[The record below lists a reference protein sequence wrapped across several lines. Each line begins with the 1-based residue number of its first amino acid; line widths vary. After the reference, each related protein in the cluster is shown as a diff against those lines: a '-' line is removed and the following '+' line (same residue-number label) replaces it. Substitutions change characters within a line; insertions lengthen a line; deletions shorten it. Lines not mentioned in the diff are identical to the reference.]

1 MPEISSGRRQSTCM
15 LALVEI
21 APMTKKESSYK
32 TTASGSKPRRSATRP
47 NSATVAALSS
57 EALKSKTGAPNP
69 LGEYLLDTW
78 QRSVLFLD
86 VLRERGDNML
96 AHERDGQPPLLDFDH
111 ELVLDARLFDRPVN
125 YAMLRIT
132 RCGPTHASDF
142 ERQDLRPVLVID
154 PRAGHGPGIG
164 GFKHDSEVGVALHLG
179 HPTYFAIFFPEPC
192 PGQTLTDVIHALRV
206 FAEEIAKRHRVAP
219 VLYGNCQGGW
229 AVALLA
235 ADCAGLDGPAVLNG
249 SPLSYWAGAE
259 DVNPTRL
266 AGGLL
271 GGEWMTHLMAD
282 LGNGRLD
289 GAWLVQN
296 FESLNPAN
304 TWWQKNYSLYANVD
318 TERERFLEF
327 ERWWSSY
334 FFLSREEILA
344 TVENLFIGN
353 RLEQGQ
359 VQLDPGLMA
368 SHPACGVDL
377 KRIRNP
383 MVIFASSGDN
393 ITPPHQ
399 ALAWLPAI
407 YPTTAALKAAG
418 QRIVY
423 LLNPHVGHLGIFVSA
438 TVAQHEHRAILENIE
453 IYKDLAPG
461 LYEMKIG
468 EPAVSKV
475 GRGKKGGKISANPA
489 RHKVWFE
496 PRRVEDLKF
505 DYPRKAFERVAAV
518 SEWNEL
524 AYRTWVSPWVK
535 SAANPAS
542 AFLQKWMHPMRMRR
556 YLFSPQITPAM
567 AFVTLAASVA
577 RATRDA
583 APEDNPWRRNEAA
596 AGKAI
601 ASTLEQWRLQRDAGQ
616 EQLFTMIYGRE

>member
-1 MPEISSGRRQSTCM
+1 MRTSTKYLKAKPERVAMTAAKRSPAPAINVGTVEPVVPKA
-15 LALVEI
+15 LA
-21 APMTKKESSYK
+21 
-32 TTASGSKPRRSATRP
+32 ATD
-47 NSATVAALSS
+47 T
-57 EALKSKTGAPNP
+57 TGAWGDAWRYYVDS
-69 LGEYLLDTW
+69 L
-78 QRSVLFLD
+78 QRGVLFLD

-96 AHERDGQPPLLDFDH
+96 AHERAGQPPLLDFEH
-111 ELVLDARLFDRPVN
+111 ELVLDARNFDKPAN
-125 YAMLRIT
+125 YALLHIT

-164 GFKHDSEVGVALHLG
+164 GFKHDSEVGVALHQG
-179 HPTYFAIFFPEPC
+179 HPTYFASFFPEPC

-206 FAEEIAKRHRVAP
+206 FVKEIVRRHDGIGP
-219 VLYGNCQGGW
+219 VLYDNCQGGW

-235 ADCAGLDGPAVLNG
+235 AECEGLDGPAVLNG

-259 DVNPTRL
+259 DVNPMRL

-271 GGEWMTHLMAD
+271 GGEWLTHLMAD
-282 LGNGRLD
+282 LGGGRLD

-296 FESLNPAN
+296 FEGLNPAN
-304 TWWQKNYSLYANVD
+304 TWWQKNYNLYANVD

-359 VQLDPGLMA
+359 VQLDPCDMA
-368 SHPACGVDL
+368 DPCVVDL

-383 MVIFASSGDN
+383 LVIFASSGDN

-407 YPTTAALKAAG
+407 YPDTAALKAAG

-438 TVAQHEHRAILENIE
+438 SVAQHEHRAILENIE
-453 IYKDLAPG
+453 AFKNLAPG

-468 EPAVSKV
+468 EPGESPTPRGAGKPT
-475 GRGKKGGKISANPA
+475 GRDSPTTPYKI
-489 RHKVWFE
+489 WFE
-496 PRRVEDLKF
+496 ERRVEDLQF
-505 DYPRKAFERVAAV
+505 NYPRQAFEKVAAI
-518 SEWNEL
+518 SEWNEQ
-524 AYRTWVSPWVK
+524 AYRTWVSPWIK
-535 SAANPAS
+535 WSASPVS
-542 AFLQKWMHPMRMRR
+542 ALMQKWGHPMRLRR
-556 YLFSPQITPAM
+556 YLFSPQVTPAM
-567 AFVTLAASVA
+567 AWVAFAAAWA
-577 RATRDA
+577 RANRQS
-583 APEDNPWRRNEAA
+583 APEDNPWRLREEAVGKSI
-596 AGKAI
+596 AG
-601 ASTLEQWRLQRDAGQ
+601 SLERWRLQRDAA
-616 EQLFTMIYGRE
+616 EEHLFTLLYGRS

>member
-1 MPEISSGRRQSTCM
+1 MRTSTKYLKAKPERVAMTAAKRSPAPAINVGTVEPVVPKA
-15 LALVEI
+15 LA
-21 APMTKKESSYK
+21 
-32 TTASGSKPRRSATRP
+32 ATD
-47 NSATVAALSS
+47 T
-57 EALKSKTGAPNP
+57 TGAWGDAWRYYVDS
-69 LGEYLLDTW
+69 L
-78 QRSVLFLD
+78 QRGVLFLD

-96 AHERDGQPPLLDFDH
+96 AHERAGQPPLLDFEH
-111 ELVLDARLFDRPVN
+111 ELVLDARNFDKPAN
-125 YAMLRIT
+125 YALLHIT

-164 GFKHDSEVGVALHLG
+164 GFKHDSEVGVALHQG
-179 HPTYFAIFFPEPC
+179 HPTYFASFFPEPC

-206 FAEEIAKRHRVAP
+206 FVEEIVRRHDGIGP

-235 ADCAGLDGPAVLNG
+235 AECEGLDGPAVLNG

-259 DVNPTRL
+259 DVNPMRL

-271 GGEWMTHLMAD
+271 GGEWLTHLMAD
-282 LGNGRLD
+282 LGGGRLD

-296 FESLNPAN
+296 FEGLNPAN
-304 TWWQKNYSLYANVD
+304 TWWQKNYNLYANVD

-359 VQLDPGLMA
+359 VQLDPCDMA
-368 SHPACGVDL
+368 DPCVVDL

-383 MVIFASSGDN
+383 LVIFASSGDN

-407 YPTTAALKAAG
+407 YPDTAALKAAG

-438 TVAQHEHRAILENIE
+438 SVAQHEHRAILENIE
-453 IYKDLAPG
+453 AFKNLAPG

-468 EPAVSKV
+468 EPGESPTPRGAGKPT
-475 GRGKKGGKISANPA
+475 GRDSPTTPYKI
-489 RHKVWFE
+489 WFE
-496 PRRVEDLKF
+496 ERRVEDLQF
-505 DYPRKAFERVAAV
+505 NYPRQAFEKVAAI
-518 SEWNEL
+518 SEWNEQ
-524 AYRTWVSPWVK
+524 AYRTWVSPWIK
-535 SAANPAS
+535 WSASPVS
-542 AFLQKWMHPMRMRR
+542 ALMQKWGHPMRLRR
-556 YLFSPQITPAM
+556 YLFSPQVTPAM
-567 AFVTLAASVA
+567 AWVAFAAAWA
-577 RATRDA
+577 RANRQS
-583 APEDNPWRRNEAA
+583 APEDNPWRLREEAVGKSI
-596 AGKAI
+596 AG
-601 ASTLEQWRLQRDAGQ
+601 SLERWRLQRDAA
-616 EQLFTMIYGRE
+616 EEHLFTLLYGRS

>member
-1 MPEISSGRRQSTCM
+1 MNALPEYI
-15 LALVEI
+15 
-21 APMTKKESSYK
+21 
-32 TTASGSKPRRSATRP
+32 
-47 NSATVAALSS
+47 
-57 EALKSKTGAPNP
+57 
-69 LGEYLLDTW
+69 LDMW
-78 QRSVLFLD
+78 QRSALFFD
-86 VLRERGDNML
+86 TLRERGDNML
-96 AHERDGQPPLLDFDH
+96 AHERAGQPPLLDFEH
-111 ELVLDARLFDRPVN
+111 ELVLDARQFDRPVN
-125 YAMLRIT
+125 YALLRIT
-132 RCGPTHASDF
+132 RCGPTHASNF
-142 ERQDLRPVLVID
+142 VRQDLRPVMVVD

-164 GFKHDSEVGVALHLG
+164 GFKHDSEVGVALHEG
-179 HPTYFAIFFPEPC
+179 HPTYFAMFYPEPC
-192 PGQTLTDVIHALRV
+192 PGQTLEDVIHALRAFV
-206 FAEEIAKRHRVAP
+206 EEIARRHGVAP

-235 ADCAGLDGPAVLNG
+235 AECEGLDGPAVLNG

-259 DVNPTRL
+259 DVNPMRL

-271 GGEWMTHLMAD
+271 GGEWLTHLMAD
-282 LGNGRLD
+282 LGGGRLD

-296 FESLNPAN
+296 FEGLNPAN
-304 TWWQKNYSLYANVD
+304 TWWQKNYDLYAHVD

-359 VQLDPGLMA
+359 VLLDPCNMA
-368 SHPACGVDL
+368 SQPDCVVDL

-383 MVIFASSGDN
+383 LVIFASSGDN

-407 YPTTAALKAAG
+407 YPTTEALKAAG

-438 TVAQHEHRAILENIE
+438 SVAQHEHRAILENIE
-453 IYKDLAPG
+453 GFKDLDPG

-468 EPAVSKV
+468 EPVESQPV
-475 GRGKKGGKISANPA
+475 RGSGKRSGPDTPPA

-496 PRRVEDLKF
+496 ERGIEDLQYN
-505 DYPRKAFERVAAV
+505 YPHKAFEKVAAV
-518 SEWNEL
+518 SGWNESV
-524 AYRTWVSPWVK
+524 YRTWVSPWIK
-535 SAANPAS
+535 WSANPVS
-542 AFLQKWMHPMRMRR
+542 AFMQKWGHPMRLQR

-567 AFVTLAASVA
+567 AWVTFAAAWSRENRLPA
-577 RATRDA
+577 S
-583 APEDNPWRRNEAA
+583 ENNPWRRREEAT
-596 AGKAI
+596 GKLI
-601 ASTLEQWRLQRDAGQ
+601 TGSLEQWRVQRDAA
-616 EQLFTMIYGRE
+616 EEHLFTMLYGAS

>member
-1 MPEISSGRRQSTCM
+1 MSMTTKYLRAQPARTAATAAQLSPASAMKAPTVTP
-15 LALVEI
+15 VE
-21 APMTKKESSYK
+21 PMAQAATD
-32 TTASGSKPRRSATRP
+32 SATFWSDAWRYYVD
-47 NSATVAALSS
+47 SV
-57 EALKSKTGAPNP
+57 
-69 LGEYLLDTW
+69 
-78 QRSVLFLD
+78 QRGLLFLD

-96 AHERDGQPPLLDFDH
+96 AHERAGQPPLLDFEH
-111 ELVLDARLFDRPVN
+111 ELVLDARQFDKPAN
-125 YAMLRIT
+125 YALLLIT

-142 ERQDLRPVLVID
+142 ERQDLRPVLVVD

-164 GFKHDSEVGVALHLG
+164 GFKHDSEVGVALHEG
-179 HPTYFAIFFPEPC
+179 HPTYFAMFYPEPC
-192 PGQTLTDVIHALRV
+192 PGQTLADVIHSLRAFV
-206 FAEEIAKRHRVAP
+206 EEIARRHGGTAP

-235 ADCAGLDGPAVLNG
+235 ADCEGLDGPAVLNG

-259 DVNPTRL
+259 DVNPMRL

-271 GGEWMTHLMAD
+271 GGEWLTHLMAD
-282 LGNGRLD
+282 LGGGRLD

-296 FESLNPAN
+296 FEGLNPAN
-304 TWWQKNYSLYANVD
+304 TWWQKNYDLYANVD

-334 FFLSREEILA
+334 FFLSSEEILA

-359 VQLDPGLMA
+359 VLLDPCDMEPQPG
-368 SHPACGVDL
+368 CVVDL

-383 MVIFASSGDN
+383 LVIFASSGDN

-407 YPTTAALKAAG
+407 YPDTEALKAAG

-423 LLNPHVGHLGIFVSA
+423 LLNPHVGHLGIFVSGS
-438 TVAQHEHRAILENIE
+438 VAQHEHRAILENIE
-453 IYKDLAPG
+453 GFKDLAPG

-468 EPAVSKV
+468 EPIESPP
-475 GRGKKGGKISANPA
+475 GRAAKKSPGSAAPA

-496 PRRVEDLKF
+496 ERRVEDLQYN
-505 DYPRKAFERVAAV
+505 YPRESFEKVAAV
-518 SEWNEL
+518 SGWNEL
-524 AYRTWVSPWVK
+524 AYRTWISPWITW
-535 SAANPAS
+535 SANPVS
-542 AFLQKWMHPMRMRR
+542 AFMQKWGHPMRLQR

-567 AFVTLAASVA
+567 AFVTFAAAWA
-577 RATRDA
+577 RETRQA
-583 APEDNPWRRNEAA
+583 AADDNPWRLREEA
-596 AGKAI
+596 AGKSI
-601 ASTLEQWRLQRDAGQ
+601 AGSLEQWRVQRDAAQ
-616 EQLFTMIYGRE
+616 ERLFSLLYGRT

>member
-1 MPEISSGRRQSTCM
+1 MSMTTKYLRPQPARTAATAAQSSPVSAMKAPTV
-15 LALVEI
+15 APVEPK
-21 APMTKKESSYK
+21 AQAATD
-32 TTASGSKPRRSATRP
+32 SATSWSDAWRYYVD
-47 NSATVAALSS
+47 SV
-57 EALKSKTGAPNP
+57 
-69 LGEYLLDTW
+69 
-78 QRSVLFLD
+78 QRGLLFLD

-96 AHERDGQPPLLDFDH
+96 AHERAGQPPLLDFEH
-111 ELVLDARLFDRPVN
+111 ELVLDARQFDKPAN
-125 YAMLRIT
+125 YALLRIT

-142 ERQDLRPVLVID
+142 ERQDLRPVLVVD

-164 GFKHDSEVGVALHLG
+164 GFKHDSEVGVALHEG
-179 HPTYFAIFFPEPC
+179 HPTYFAMFYPEPC
-192 PGQTLTDVIHALRV
+192 PGQTLADVIHSLRAFV
-206 FAEEIAKRHRVAP
+206 EEIARRHGGTAP

-229 AVALLA
+229 AVALMA
-235 ADCAGLDGPAVLNG
+235 ADCEGLDGPAVLNG

-259 DVNPTRL
+259 DVNPMRL

-271 GGEWMTHLMAD
+271 GGEWLTHLMAD
-282 LGNGRLD
+282 LGGGRLD

-296 FESLNPAN
+296 FEGLNPAN
-304 TWWQKNYSLYANVD
+304 TWWQKNYDLYANVD

-359 VQLDPGLMA
+359 VRLDPCDMA
-368 SHPACGVDL
+368 PHPGCVVDL

-383 MVIFASSGDN
+383 LVIFASSGDN

-407 YPTTAALKAAG
+407 SPDTKALKAAG

-438 TVAQHEHRAILENIE
+438 SVAQHEHRAILENIE
-453 IYKDLAPG
+453 GFKDLAPG

-468 EPAVSKV
+468 ESVETSP
-475 GRGKKGGKISANPA
+475 GRAAKKSAGSATPPA

-496 PRRVEDLKF
+496 ERGIEDLQYN
-505 DYPRKAFERVAAV
+505 YPRKAFEKVAAV

-524 AYRTWVSPWVK
+524 AYRTWISPWIK
-535 SAANPAS
+535 WSANPVS
-542 AFLQKWMHPMRMRR
+542 AFMQKWGHPMRLQR

-567 AFVTLAASVA
+567 AFVTFAAAWA
-577 RATRDA
+577 RETRRPA
-583 APEDNPWRRNEAA
+583 AEDNPWRLREEA
-596 AGKAI
+596 AGKSI
-601 ASTLEQWRLQRDAGQ
+601 AGSLEQWRVQRDAA
-616 EQLFTMIYGRE
+616 EERLFSLLYGRT

>member
-1 MPEISSGRRQSTCM
+1 MGTSTRRPKGNHGRGTTTEARSSGRPVTNASPGESAVPKVQDATDNFG
-15 LALVEI
+15 ALD
-21 APMTKKESSYK
+21 
-32 TTASGSKPRRSATRP
+32 
-47 NSATVAALSS
+47 AAWRYYIDSVQR
-57 EALKSKTGAPNP
+57 GV
-69 LGEYLLDTW
+69 LL
-78 QRSVLFLD
+78 FD

-96 AHERDGQPPLLDFDH
+96 AHERAGQPPLLDFEH
-111 ELVLDARLFDRPVN
+111 ELVLDARTFDKPVN
-125 YAMLRIT
+125 YAPLRIT

-164 GFKHDSEVGVALHLG
+164 GFKHDSEVGVALHEG
-179 HPTYFAIFFPEPC
+179 HPTYFASFFSEPC
-192 PGQTLTDVIHALRV
+192 PGQTLGNVIHALHAFV
-206 FAEEIAKRHRVAP
+206 EEIVRRHGMAP

-235 ADCAGLDGPAVLNG
+235 AECEGLDGPAVLNG

-259 DVNPTRL
+259 EVNPMRL

-271 GGEWMTHLMAD
+271 CGAWITHLIAD
-282 LGNGRLD
+282 LGGGRHD

-296 FESLNPAN
+296 FEGINPAN
-304 TWWQKNYSLYANVD
+304 TWWEKNYNLYANVD

-359 VQLDPGLMA
+359 VQLDSCDMVDP
-368 SHPACGVDL
+368 CVVDL

-383 MVIFASSGDN
+383 IVIFASSGDN

-407 YPTTAALKAAG
+407 YPDTAALKSAG

-423 LLNPHVGHLGIFVSA
+423 LLNQHVGHLGIFVSA
-438 TVAQHEHRAILENIE
+438 SVAQHEHRAILENIE
-453 IYKDLAPG
+453 TFKNLAPG
-461 LYEMKIG
+461 LYELKLEKPVKG
-468 EPAVSKV
+468 WPVRGAGKPA
-475 GRGKKGGKISANPA
+475 GGDTSLP

-496 PRRVEDLKF
+496 ERRTEDLQF
-505 DYPRKAFERVAAV
+505 NYPRKAFEKVAVV
-518 SEWNEL
+518 SQWNEL
-524 AYRTWVSPWVK
+524 AYRTWVSPWIK
-535 SAANPAS
+535 WSANPVS
-542 AFLQKWMHPMRMRR
+542 AFTQKWGHPMRLRR
-556 YLFSPQITPAM
+556 YLFSPLVTPAM
-567 AFVTLAASVA
+567 AWVTFAAEWVRQNRQAASK
-577 RATRDA
+577 
-583 APEDNPWRRNEAA
+583 DNPWRLREEE
-596 AGKAI
+596 AGKFI
-601 ASTLEQWRLQRDAGQ
+601 SGTLEQWRVQRDAA
-616 EQLFTMIYGRE
+616 EEHLFTTVYGRS

>member
-1 MPEISSGRRQSTCM
+1 VQAATDSLG
-15 LALVEI
+15 ALD
-21 APMTKKESSYK
+21 
-32 TTASGSKPRRSATRP
+32 
-47 NSATVAALSS
+47 AAWRYYIDSV
-57 EALKSKTGAPNP
+57 
-69 LGEYLLDTW
+69 
-78 QRSVLFLD
+78 QRGVLFFD

-96 AHERDGQPPLLDFDH
+96 AHERAGQPPLLDFEH
-111 ELVLDARLFDRPVN
+111 ELVLDARTFAKPAN
-125 YAMLRIT
+125 YALLRIT

-164 GFKHDSEVGVALHLG
+164 GFKHDSEVGVALHEG
-179 HPTYFAIFFPEPC
+179 HPTYFASFFSEPC
-192 PGQTLTDVIHALRV
+192 PGQTLSNVIHALRAFV
-206 FAEEIAKRHRVAP
+206 EEIVRRHGVAP

-235 ADCAGLDGPAVLNG
+235 AECEGLDGPAVLNG

-259 DVNPTRL
+259 KVNPMRL

-271 GGEWMTHLMAD
+271 GGEWLTHLMAD
-282 LGNGRLD
+282 LGDGRLD

-296 FESLNPAN
+296 FEGLNPAN
-304 TWWQKNYSLYANVD
+304 TWWEKNYNLYAHVD

-359 VQLDPGLMA
+359 VQLDSCDMA
-368 SHPACGVDL
+368 DPCVVDL

-383 MVIFASSGDN
+383 IVIFASSGDN

-407 YPTTAALKAAG
+407 YPDTAALKAAG

-438 TVAQHEHRAILENIE
+438 SVAQHEHRAILENIE
-453 IYKDLAPG
+453 TFKNLAPG
-461 LYEMKIG
+461 LYEMKLG
-468 EPAVSKV
+468 EPVKTRAV
-475 GRGKKGGKISANPA
+475 RGAGKLAGGETSLP

-496 PRRVEDLKF
+496 ERRIEDLQF
-505 DYPRKAFERVAAV
+505 NYPRKAFEKVAVV
-518 SEWNEL
+518 SQWNEF
-524 AYRTWVSPWVK
+524 AYRTWVSPWIK
-535 SAANPAS
+535 WSANPVS
-542 AFLQKWMHPMRMRR
+542 AFTQKWGHPMRLRR
-556 YLFSPQITPAM
+556 YLFSPQVTPAM
-567 AFVTLAASVA
+567 AWVTFAAEWVRRNRQAASK
-577 RATRDA
+577 
-583 APEDNPWRRNEAA
+583 DNPWRLREEE
-596 AGKAI
+596 AGKFISA
-601 ASTLEQWRLQRDAGQ
+601 TLEQWRVQRDAA
-616 EQLFTMIYGRE
+616 EEHLFTTLYGRS

>member
-1 MPEISSGRRQSTCM
+1 MPRTDAPSTP
-15 LALVEI
+15 LDVNAKGPV
-21 APMTKKESSYK
+21 
-32 TTASGSKPRRSATRP
+32 ASEPDTLNTLP
-47 NSATVAALSS
+47 
-57 EALKSKTGAPNP
+57 
-69 LGEYLLDTW
+69 EYILDMW
-78 QRSVLFLD
+78 QRSALFFD
-86 VLRERGDNML
+86 TLRERGDNML
-96 AHERDGQPPLLDFDH
+96 AHERAGQPPLLDFEH
-111 ELVLDARLFDRPVN
+111 ELVLDARQFDRPAN
-125 YAMLRIT
+125 YALLRIT
-132 RCGPTHASDF
+132 RCGPTHASNF
-142 ERQDLRPVLVID
+142 ERQDLRPVMVVD

-164 GFKHDSEVGVALHLG
+164 GFKHDSEVGVALHEG
-179 HPTYFAIFFPEPC
+179 HPTYFAMFYPEPC
-192 PGQTLTDVIHALRV
+192 PGQTLQDVIHALRAFV
-206 FAEEIAKRHRVAP
+206 EEIARRHGVAP

-235 ADCAGLDGPAVLNG
+235 AECEGLDGPAVLNG

-259 DVNPTRL
+259 DVNPMRL

-271 GGEWMTHLMAD
+271 GGEWLTHLMAD
-282 LGNGRLD
+282 LGGGRLD

-296 FESLNPAN
+296 FEGLNPAN
-304 TWWQKNYSLYANVD
+304 TWWQKNYALYSHVD

-359 VQLDPGLMA
+359 VLLDPCNMA
-368 SHPACGVDL
+368 SQPDCVVDL

-383 MVIFASSGDN
+383 LVIFASSGDN

-407 YPTTAALKAAG
+407 YPTTEALKAAG

-438 TVAQHEHRAILENIE
+438 SVAQHEHRAILENIE
-453 IYKDLAPG
+453 RFKDLDPG

-468 EPAVSKV
+468 EPVERQSV
-475 GRGKKGGKISANPA
+475 HGSGNRSGPDTPPA

-496 PRRVEDLKF
+496 ERGIEDLQYN
-505 DYPRKAFERVAAV
+505 YPRKAFEKVAAV
-518 SEWNEL
+518 SGWNESV
-524 AYRTWVSPWVK
+524 YRTWVSPWIK
-535 SAANPAS
+535 WSANPVS
-542 AFLQKWMHPMRMRR
+542 AFMQKWGHPMRLQR

-567 AFVTLAASVA
+567 AWVTFAAAWA
-577 RATRDA
+577 RENRLPAS
-583 APEDNPWRRNEAA
+583 ENNPWRRREEATGKSI
-596 AGKAI
+596 AG
-601 ASTLEQWRLQRDAGQ
+601 SLEQWRVQRDAA
-616 EQLFTMIYGRE
+616 EEHLFTMLYGAS

>member
-1 MPEISSGRRQSTCM
+1 M
-15 LALVEI
+15 
-21 APMTKKESSYK
+21 YK
-32 TTASGSKPRRSATRP
+32 TTQHAKTKRAPTATKAARPSPASAISAPVDRVVAKAQA
-47 NSATVAALSS
+47 AT
-57 EALKSKTGAPNP
+57 
-69 LGEYLLDTW
+69 DTTASTW
-78 QRSVLFLD
+78 GDAWRYYIDSLQRGVLCLD

-96 AHERDGQPPLLDFDH
+96 ALERAGQPPLLDFEH
-111 ELVLDARLFDRPVN
+111 QRVLDARTFDKPVN
-125 YAMLRIT
+125 YELLRIT

-164 GFKHDSEVGVALHLG
+164 GFKHDSEVGVALHQG
-179 HPTYFAIFFPEPC
+179 HPTYFASFFPEPC
-192 PGQTLTDVIHALRV
+192 PGQTLSDVIHALRAFV
-206 FAEEIAKRHRVAP
+206 EEIRRRHGVAP

-235 ADCAGLDGPAVLNG
+235 AECEGLDGPAVLNG

-259 DVNPTRL
+259 DVNPMRL

-271 GGEWMTHLMAD
+271 GGEWLTHLMAD
-282 LGNGRLD
+282 LGGGRLD

-296 FESLNPAN
+296 FEGLNPAN
-304 TWWQKNYSLYANVD
+304 TGWKKNYNLYANVD

-359 VQLDPGLMA
+359 LQLDPCDMPEPCVL
-368 SHPACGVDL
+368 DL

-383 MVIFASSGDN
+383 LVIFASSGDN

-407 YPTTAALKAAG
+407 YPDTATLKAAG

-423 LLNPHVGHLGIFVSA
+423 LINPHVGHLGLFVSA

-453 IYKDLAPG
+453 AFKALVPG
-461 LYEMKIG
+461 LYEMKIAKPAGG
-468 EPAVSKV
+468 E
-475 GRGKKGGKISANPA
+475 SAATPL
-489 RHKVWFE
+489 KVWFE
-496 PRRVEDLKF
+496 ERSVEDLEF
-505 DYPRKAFERVAAV
+505 HYPREAFEKVAAL
-518 SEWNEL
+518 SGWNEL
-524 AYRTWVSPWVK
+524 AYRSWVSPWIK
-535 SAANPAS
+535 GSANPVA
-542 AFLQKWMHPMRMRR
+542 AFVQKWGHPMRLQR

-567 AFVTLAASVA
+567 AWVAFAAAWAKANRQAV
-577 RATRDA
+577 
-583 APEDNPWRRNEAA
+583 PEDNPWRAREQAVGESIAA
-596 AGKAI
+596 
-601 ASTLEQWRLQRDAGQ
+601 SLERWRVQRDAAQ
-616 EQLFTMIYGRE
+616 EHLFTLLFGQS

>member
-1 MPEISSGRRQSTCM
+1 
-15 LALVEI
+15 
-21 APMTKKESSYK
+21 MTKKQPPDSIF
-32 TTASGSKPRRSATRP
+32 SATRRRMP
-47 NSATVAALSS
+47 RTDAPSTPLDVNAKGPVTPAS
-57 EALKSKTGAPNP
+57 EADTLNALP
-69 LGEYLLDTW
+69 EYILDMW
-78 QRSVLFLD
+78 QRSALFFD
-86 VLRERGDNML
+86 TLRERGDNML
-96 AHERDGQPPLLDFDH
+96 AHERAGQPPLLDFEH
-111 ELVLDARLFDRPVN
+111 ELVLDARQFDRPAN
-125 YAMLRIT
+125 YALLRIT
-132 RCGPTHASDF
+132 RCGSTHASNF
-142 ERQDLRPVLVID
+142 ERQDLRPVMVVD

-164 GFKHDSEVGVALHLG
+164 GFKHDSEVGVALHEG
-179 HPTYFAIFFPEPC
+179 HPTYFAMFYPEPC
-192 PGQTLTDVIHALRV
+192 PDQTLADVIHALRAFV
-206 FAEEIAKRHRVAP
+206 EEIARRHGVAP

-235 ADCAGLDGPAVLNG
+235 AECEGLDGPAVLNG

-259 DVNPTRL
+259 DVNPMRL

-271 GGEWMTHLMAD
+271 GGEWLTHLMAD
-282 LGNGRLD
+282 LGDGRLD

-296 FESLNPAN
+296 FEGLNPAN
-304 TWWQKNYSLYANVD
+304 TWWQKNYDLYAHVD

-359 VQLDPGLMA
+359 VMLDPCNMA
-368 SHPACGVDL
+368 SQPDCVVDL

-383 MVIFASSGDN
+383 LVIFASSGDN

-407 YPTTAALKAAG
+407 YPTTEVLKAAG

-438 TVAQHEHRAILENIE
+438 SVAQHEHRAILENIE
-453 IYKDLAPG
+453 EFKDLDPG

-468 EPAVSKV
+468 EPVESQPV
-475 GRGKKGGKISANPA
+475 HGSGKRSGPDTPPA

-496 PRRVEDLKF
+496 ERGIEDLQYN
-505 DYPRKAFERVAAV
+505 YPHKAFEKVAAV
-518 SEWNEL
+518 SGWNESV
-524 AYRTWVSPWVK
+524 YRTWVSPWIK
-535 SAANPAS
+535 WSANPVS
-542 AFLQKWMHPMRMRR
+542 AFMQKWGHPMRLQR

-567 AFVTLAASVA
+567 AWVTYAAAWA
-577 RATRDA
+577 RDHRQ
-583 APEDNPWRRNEAA
+583 PVSENNPWRRREEATGKLI
-596 AGKAI
+596 AG
-601 ASTLEQWRLQRDAGQ
+601 SLEQWRVQRDAA
-616 EQLFTMIYGRE
+616 EEHLFTMLYGAS

>member
-1 MPEISSGRRQSTCM
+1 MRTSTQHLKM
-15 LALVEI
+15 KPARVAMTAAKLSPAPAINAASLDPVVPKALA
-21 APMTKKESSYK
+21 
-32 TTASGSKPRRSATRP
+32 ATD
-47 NSATVAALSS
+47 T
-57 EALKSKTGAPNP
+57 TGA
-69 LGEYLLDTW
+69 LGDAWRYYVDSL
-78 QRSVLFLD
+78 QRGVLFLD
-86 VLRERGDNML
+86 ALRERGDNML
-96 AHERDGQPPLLDFDH
+96 AHERAGQPPLLDF
-111 ELVLDARLFDRPVN
+111 EYERVLDARTFDKPVN
-125 YAMLRIT
+125 YELLRIT

-142 ERQDLRPVLVID
+142 ERQDLRPVLVVD

-164 GFKHDSEVGVALHLG
+164 GFKHDSEVGVALHQG
-179 HPTYFAIFFPEPC
+179 HPTYFASFFPEPC
-192 PGQTLTDVIHALRV
+192 PGQTLGDVIHALRAFV
-206 FAEEIAKRHRVAP
+206 EEIARRHGVAP

-235 ADCAGLDGPAVLNG
+235 AECEGLDGPAVLNG

-259 DVNPTRL
+259 DVTPRRL

-271 GGEWMTHLMAD
+271 GGEWLTHLMAD
-282 LGNGRLD
+282 LGGGRLD

-296 FESLNPAN
+296 FEGLNPAN
-304 TWWQKNYSLYANVD
+304 TWWQKNYNLYSNVD

-334 FFLSREEILA
+334 FFLSREEMLA

-359 VQLDPGLMA
+359 VQLDPCEMEN
-368 SHPACGVDL
+368 PCVVDL

-383 MVIFASSGDN
+383 LVIFASSGDN

-407 YPTTAALKAAG
+407 YPDTAALKAAG

-438 TVAQHEHRAILENIE
+438 SVAQHEHRAILENIE
-453 IYKDLAPG
+453 TFKTLKPG

-468 EPAVSKV
+468 EPLESPPP
-475 GRGKKGGKISANPA
+475 RGAGKPAGGDTPPV

-496 PRRVEDLKF
+496 ERRVEDLQF
-505 DYPRKAFERVAAV
+505 NYPRQAFQKVAAV
-518 SEWNEL
+518 SGWNEL
-524 AYRTWVSPWVK
+524 AYRTWVSPWIK
-535 SAANPAS
+535 WSANPVS
-542 AFLQKWMHPMRMRR
+542 VFMQKWGHPMRLQR

-567 AFVTLAASVA
+567 AWVAFAAAWA
-577 RATRDA
+577 RANRQS
-583 APEDNPWRRNEAA
+583 APEDNPWRLREAA
-596 AGKAI
+596 VGQSIAG
-601 ASTLEQWRLQRDAGQ
+601 SLERWRVQRDAA
-616 EQLFTMIYGRE
+616 EEHLFTLLYGQS

>member
-1 MPEISSGRRQSTCM
+1 MRTVTQE
-15 LALVEI
+15 LNA
-21 APMTKKESSYK
+21 
-32 TTASGSKPRRSATRP
+32 KPRKITTKATK
-47 NSATVAALSS
+47 AAFMPQS
-57 EALKSKTGAPNP
+57 GASPVEP
-69 LGEYLLDTW
+69 VVPRTPVVTAGAVVWSDAWRYYVDFL
-78 QRSVLFLD
+78 QRGVLFLD

-96 AHERDGQPPLLDFDH
+96 AHERAGQPPLLDFEH
-111 ELVLDARLFDRPVN
+111 KLVLDARSFDKPAN
-125 YAMLRIT
+125 YALLRVT

-164 GFKHDSEVGVALHLG
+164 GFKHDSEVGVALHQG
-179 HPTYFAIFFPEPC
+179 HPTYFASFFPEPC
-192 PGQTLTDVIHALRV
+192 PGQTLGDVIHALRAFV
-206 FAEEIAKRHRVAP
+206 EEIVRRHGVAP

-235 ADCAGLDGPAVLNG
+235 AECEGLDGPAVLNG

-259 DVNPTRL
+259 GVNPMRL

-271 GGEWMTHLMAD
+271 GGEWLTHLMAD
-282 LGNGRLD
+282 LGGGRLD

-296 FESLNPAN
+296 FEGRNPAN
-304 TWWQKNYSLYANVD
+304 TWWQKNYNLYTNVD

-353 RLEQGQ
+353 QLEQGQ
-359 VQLDPGLMA
+359 VQLDPCEMA
-368 SHPACGVDL
+368 APCVVDL

-383 MVIFASSGDN
+383 LVIFASSGDN

-407 YPTTAALKAAG
+407 YPDTAALKTAG

-453 IYKDLAPG
+453 AFKTLEPG

-468 EPAVSKV
+468 EPGESPTS
-475 GRGKKGGKISANPA
+475 RGAGKPAGGEAAATPY
-489 RHKVWFE
+489 KVWFE
-496 PRRVEDLKF
+496 ERRVEDLQF
-505 DYPRKAFERVAAV
+505 NYPRQAFEKVAAV

-524 AYRTWVSPWVK
+524 AYRTWVSPWIRW
-535 SAANPAS
+535 SANPVL
-542 AFLQKWMHPMRMRR
+542 AFMQKWGHPMRMRR
-556 YLFSPQITPAM
+556 YLFSTQVTPAM
-567 AFVTLAASVA
+567 AWVTFGAAWA
-577 RATRDA
+577 RANRQ
-583 APEDNPWRRNEAA
+583 PVSEDNPWRLREEAVGKSI
-596 AGKAI
+596 AGSI
-601 ASTLEQWRLQRDAGQ
+601 ERWRLQRDAA
-616 EQLFTMIYGRE
+616 EEHLFTLLYGRS

>member
-1 MPEISSGRRQSTCM
+1 MRTSTQHLKTKPARVAMTAAKLSPAPAISATAAEPVVAKA
-15 LALVEI
+15 LA
-21 APMTKKESSYK
+21 ATD
-32 TTASGSKPRRSATRP
+32 TASWDDAWSYYVDS
-47 NSATVAALSS
+47 L
-57 EALKSKTGAPNP
+57 
-69 LGEYLLDTW
+69 
-78 QRSVLFLD
+78 QRGVLFLD

-96 AHERDGQPPLLDFDH
+96 AHQRAGQPPLLDFEH
-111 ELVLDARLFDRPVN
+111 ELVLDARSFDKPVN
-125 YAMLRIT
+125 YALLRIT

-164 GFKHDSEVGVALHLG
+164 GFKHDSEIGVALHEG
-179 HPTYFAIFFPEPC
+179 HPTYFASFFPEPC
-192 PGQTLTDVIHALRV
+192 PGQTLADVIHALRAFV
-206 FAEEIAKRHRVAP
+206 EEIVRRHGVAP

-235 ADCAGLDGPAVLNG
+235 AECEGLDGPAVLNG

-259 DVNPTRL
+259 DVNPMRL

-271 GGEWMTHLMAD
+271 GGEWLTHLMAD
-282 LGNGRLD
+282 LGGGRLD

-296 FESLNPAN
+296 FEGLNPAN
-304 TWWQKNYSLYANVD
+304 TWWQKNYNLYANVD

-359 VQLDPGLMA
+359 VQLDPSNMA
-368 SHPACGVDL
+368 CPCVVDL

-407 YPTTAALKAAG
+407 YPDTAALKAAG

-453 IYKDLAPG
+453 AFKNLAPG

-468 EPAVSKV
+468 EPLESLPL
-475 GRGKKGGKISANPA
+475 RGAGKPAGGDTPPA

-496 PRRVEDLKF
+496 ERGVEDLQF
-505 DYPRKAFERVAAV
+505 NYPRQAFEKVAAV
-518 SEWNEL
+518 SEWNER
-524 AYRTWVSPWVK
+524 AYRTWVSPWIK
-535 SAANPAS
+535 WSANPVS
-542 AFLQKWMHPMRMRR
+542 AFMQKWGHPMRLQR

-567 AFVTLAASVA
+567 AWVVFAAAWV
-577 RATRDA
+577 RANRRSASEDNAWRLHEQAVGKSIAGSLERWRVQRDA
-583 APEDNPWRRNEAA
+583 AEEH
-596 AGKAI
+596 
-601 ASTLEQWRLQRDAGQ
+601 
-616 EQLFTMIYGRE
+616 LFTLLYGRS

>member
-1 MPEISSGRRQSTCM
+1 MTATKAASVAPV
-15 LALVEI
+15 APVAPVEQK
-21 APMTKKESSYK
+21 AD
-32 TTASGSKPRRSATRP
+32 TTLDID
-47 NSATVAALSS
+47 AAWSDAWRYYVDS
-57 EALKSKTGAPNP
+57 V
-69 LGEYLLDTW
+69 

-86 VLRERGDNML
+86 VLRERGDIML
-96 AHERDGQPPLLDFDH
+96 AHERAGQPPLLDFDH
-111 ELVLDARLFDRPVN
+111 ELVLDARTFDNPAN
-125 YAMLRIT
+125 YALLRIT

-142 ERQDLRPVLVID
+142 ERQDLRPILVID

-179 HPTYFAIFFPEPC
+179 HPTYFASFLPEPC
-192 PGQTLTDVIHALRV
+192 PGQTLTDVIHALRAFV
-206 FAEEIAKRHRVAP
+206 KEIARRHCGLAP

-235 ADCAGLDGPAVLNG
+235 ADCEGLDGPAVLNG

-259 DVNPTRL
+259 DVNPMRL

-271 GGEWMTHLMAD
+271 GGEWLTHFIAD
-282 LGNGRLD
+282 LGGGRLD

-296 FESLNPAN
+296 FEGLNPAN
-304 TWWQKNYSLYANVD
+304 TWWQKNYNLYANVD
-318 TERERFLEF
+318 TESERFLEF

-334 FFLSREEILA
+334 FFLSREEILT

-353 RLEQGQ
+353 RLERGQ
-359 VQLDPGLMA
+359 IQLDPCVMA
-368 SHPACGVDL
+368 SQPACIVDL
-377 KRIRNP
+377 KHIRNP
-383 MVIFASSGDN
+383 LVIFASSGDN

-407 YPTTAALKAAG
+407 YPNTEALKAAG

-438 TVAQHEHRAILENIE
+438 TVAQHEHRAILENVE
-453 IYKDLAPG
+453 GFKDLAPG

-468 EPAVSKV
+468 EPVEGHPVRGAGKRAGRDTVS
-475 GRGKKGGKISANPA
+475 A

-496 PRRVEDLKF
+496 DRGIENLQYN
-505 DYPRKAFERVAAV
+505 YPRKAFEKVAAV

-524 AYRTWVSPWVK
+524 VYRTWVSPWITW
-535 SAANPAS
+535 SANPVS
-542 AFLQKWMHPMRMRR
+542 AFMQKWGHPMRLQR

-567 AFVTLAASVA
+567 ASVTLAAAWA
-577 RATRDA
+577 RENRQPA
-583 APEDNPWRRNEAA
+583 AEDNPWRLREKA
-596 AGKAI
+596 AGNSI
-601 ASTLEQWRLQRDAGQ
+601 VGSLEQWRVQRDAA
-616 EQLFTMIYGRE
+616 EEHMFTMLYGQS

>member
-1 MPEISSGRRQSTCM
+1 MRTSTQHLKAKPARVAMTAPKRSPAPAISAASPGPVVPK
-15 LALVEI
+15 AL
-21 APMTKKESSYK
+21 
-32 TTASGSKPRRSATRP
+32 TATD
-47 NSATVAALSS
+47 T
-57 EALKSKTGAPNP
+57 TGASDAWR
-69 LGEYLLDTW
+69 YYIDTL
-78 QRSVLFLD
+78 QRGVLFLD

-96 AHERDGQPPLLDFDH
+96 AHERAGQPPLLDFEH
-111 ELVLDARLFDRPVN
+111 ELVLDARNFDKPAN
-125 YAMLRIT
+125 YELLRIT

-164 GFKHDSEVGVALHLG
+164 GFKHDSEVGVALHQG
-179 HPTYFAIFFPEPC
+179 HPTYFASFFSEPC
-192 PGQTLTDVIHALRV
+192 PGQTLGDVIHALRAFV
-206 FAEEIAKRHRVAP
+206 EEIRRRHGVAP

-235 ADCAGLDGPAVLNG
+235 AECEGLDGPAVLNG

-259 DVNPTRL
+259 DVNPMRL

-271 GGEWMTHLMAD
+271 GGEWLAHMVAD
-282 LGNGRLD
+282 LGGGRFD

-296 FESLNPAN
+296 FECLNPAN
-304 TWWQKNYSLYANVD
+304 TWWQKNYNLYANVD

-359 VQLDPGLMA
+359 VQLDPD
-368 SHPACGVDL
+368 STACPCVVDL
-377 KRIRNP
+377 RRIRNP
-383 MVIFASSGDN
+383 LVIFASSGDN

-407 YPTTAALKAAG
+407 YPDTAALKAAG

-453 IYKDLAPG
+453 AFKNLKPG

-468 EPAVSKV
+468 KPTGSD
-475 GRGKKGGKISANPA
+475 NPPT

-496 PRRVEDLKF
+496 ERRVEDLQF
-505 DYPRKAFERVAAV
+505 NYPRQAFEKVAAV
-518 SEWNEL
+518 SGWNEL
-524 AYRTWVSPWVK
+524 AYRTWVSPWI
-535 SAANPAS
+535 SSGANPVS
-542 AFLQKWMHPMRMRR
+542 VLMQKWGHPMRLQRT
-556 YLFSPQITPAM
+556 LFSPQITPAM
-567 AFVTLAASVA
+567 AWVAFAAAWV
-577 RATRDA
+577 RKTRQA
-583 APEDNPWRRNEAA
+583 APEDNPWRRREEA
-596 AGKAI
+596 AGKSI
-601 ASTLEQWRLQRDAGQ
+601 AASLECWRVQRDTA
-616 EQLFTMIYGRE
+616 EEHLFTLLYGQS

>member
-1 MPEISSGRRQSTCM
+1 
-15 LALVEI
+15 
-21 APMTKKESSYK
+21 MTKKQPPDSIF
-32 TTASGSKPRRSATRP
+32 SATRRRIP
-47 NSATVAALSS
+47 HTDAPSTSLDVNAKAPVASEPDTLNAL
-57 EALKSKTGAPNP
+57 P
-69 LGEYLLDTW
+69 EYILDMW
-78 QRSVLFLD
+78 QRSALFFD
-86 VLRERGDNML
+86 TLRERGDNML
-96 AHERDGQPPLLDFDH
+96 AHERAGQPPLLDFEH
-111 ELVLDARLFDRPVN
+111 ELLLDARTFDKPAN
-125 YAMLRIT
+125 YALLRIT

-164 GFKHDSEVGVALHLG
+164 GFKHDSEVGVALHEG
-179 HPTYFAIFFPEPC
+179 HPTYFAMFYPEPC
-192 PGQTLTDVIHALRV
+192 PVQTLADVIHALRAFV
-206 FAEEIAKRHRVAP
+206 EEIARRHGVAP

-235 ADCAGLDGPAVLNG
+235 AECEGLDGPAVLNG

-259 DVNPTRL
+259 NVNPMRL

-271 GGEWMTHLMAD
+271 GGEWLTHLMAD
-282 LGNGRLD
+282 LGGGRLD

-296 FESLNPAN
+296 FEGLNPAN
-304 TWWQKNYSLYANVD
+304 TWWEKNYNLYANVD

-359 VQLDPGLMA
+359 VRLDSCDMTSPMA
-368 SHPACGVDL
+368 CVVDL

-407 YPTTAALKAAG
+407 YSTTEALKTAG

-438 TVAQHEHRAILENIE
+438 SVAQHEHRAILENIE
-453 IYKDLAPG
+453 RFKDLAPG

-468 EPAVSKV
+468 EPVESQAVRGAGKRA
-475 GRGKKGGKISANPA
+475 GRDTPPA

-496 PRRVEDLKF
+496 ERGIEDLQF
-505 DYPRKAFERVAAV
+505 NYPRKAFEKVAAV

-524 AYRTWVSPWVK
+524 AYRTWVSPWIK
-535 SAANPAS
+535 LNANPAS
-542 AFLQKWMHPMRMRR
+542 AFMQKWGHPMRLQR

-567 AFVTLAASVA
+567 ALVTLAAAWA
-577 RATRDA
+577 RENRQPAST
-583 APEDNPWRRNEAA
+583 DNPWRLREEATGKSI
-596 AGKAI
+596 AG
-601 ASTLEQWRLQRDAGQ
+601 SLEQWRVQRDAA
-616 EQLFTMIYGRE
+616 EEHLFTMLYGRS

>member
-1 MPEISSGRRQSTCM
+1 MSTITERLRVKPARAAAKTAKPSRVPARQPPPVITAEPEPQ
-15 LALVEI
+15 A
-21 APMTKKESSYK
+21 APA
-32 TTASGSKPRRSATRP
+32 TA
-47 NSATVAALSS
+47 AAWYD
-57 EALKSKTGAPNP
+57 AWPY
-69 LGEYLLDTW
+69 YLDSL

-86 VLRERGDNML
+86 VLRQRGDNML
-96 AHERDGQPPLLDFDH
+96 AHERAGQPPLLDFEY
-111 ELVLDARLFDRPVN
+111 ELLLDARTFRKPAN
-125 YAMLRIT
+125 YALLRIT
-132 RCGPTHASDF
+132 RCGSTHASNF

-164 GFKHDSEVGVALHLG
+164 GFKHDSEVGVALHEG
-179 HPTYFAIFFPEPC
+179 HPTYFAAFYPEPC
-192 PGQTLTDVIHALRV
+192 PGQTLADVIHALRAFV
-206 FAEEIAKRHRVAP
+206 EEIARRHGGMAP

-235 ADCAGLDGPAVLNG
+235 ADCEGFDGPAVLNG

-259 DVNPTRL
+259 DVNPMRL

-271 GGEWMTHLMAD
+271 GGEWLTHLMAD
-282 LGNGRLD
+282 LGGGRLD

-296 FESLNPAN
+296 FEGLNPAN
-304 TWWQKNYSLYANVD
+304 TWWQKNYDLYANVD

-359 VQLDPGLMA
+359 VQLDMCEME
-368 SHPACGVDL
+368 PACVVDL

-383 MVIFASSGDN
+383 LVIFASSGDN

-407 YPTTAALKAAG
+407 YPSTEALKAAG

-423 LLNPHVGHLGIFVSA
+423 LINPHVGHLGIFVSA

-453 IYKDLAPG
+453 VFKDLAPG

-468 EPAVSKV
+468 KAVETAPA
-475 GRGKKGGKISANPA
+475 RGAKKTARGDTPPA
-489 RHKVWFE
+489 RHEVRFE
-496 PRRVEDLKF
+496 ERRVEDLKF
-505 DYPRKAFERVAAV
+505 DYPREAFEKVAAV
-518 SEWNEL
+518 SQWNEW
-524 AYRTWVSPWVK
+524 AYRTWVSPWIK
-535 SAANPAS
+535 WSANPAS
-542 AFLQKWMHPMRMRR
+542 AFIQKWAHPMR
-556 YLFSPQITPAM
+556 
-567 AFVTLAASVA
+567 
-577 RATRDA
+577 
-583 APEDNPWRRNEAA
+583 
-596 AGKAI
+596 
-601 ASTLEQWRLQRDAGQ
+601 
-616 EQLFTMIYGRE
+616 

>member
-1 MPEISSGRRQSTCM
+1 MPTNTQYSK
-15 LALVEI
+15 
-21 APMTKKESSYK
+21 TKPARVA
-32 TTASGSKPRRSATRP
+32 TTAARPSPTSALNAASVESVAPKAQAATD
-47 NSATVAALSS
+47 SARAWGDAWSYYVDSL
-57 EALKSKTGAPNP
+57 
-69 LGEYLLDTW
+69 
-78 QRSVLFLD
+78 QRGVLFLD

-96 AHERDGQPPLLDFDH
+96 AHERAGQPPLLDFEH
-111 ELVLDARLFDRPVN
+111 ELVLDARTFDKPAN
-125 YAMLRIT
+125 YALLHIT

-164 GFKHDSEVGVALHLG
+164 GFKHDSEVGVALHEG
-179 HPTYFAIFFPEPC
+179 HPTYFASFFPEPC
-192 PGQTLTDVIHALRV
+192 PGQTLGDVIHALRAFV
-206 FAEEIAKRHRVAP
+206 EEIVRRHGGVAP

-235 ADCAGLDGPAVLNG
+235 AECEGLDGPAVLNG

-259 DVNPTRL
+259 DVNPMRL

-271 GGEWMTHLMAD
+271 GGEWLTHLMAD
-282 LGNGRLD
+282 LGGGRLD

-296 FESLNPAN
+296 FEGLNPAN
-304 TWWQKNYSLYANVD
+304 TWWQKNYNLYANVD

-359 VQLDPGLMA
+359 VQLDPCEMA
-368 SHPACGVDL
+368 DPCVVDL

-383 MVIFASSGDN
+383 MVIFSSSGDN

-407 YPTTAALKAAG
+407 YPDTAALKASG

-438 TVAQHEHRAILENIE
+438 SVAQHEHRAILENIE
-453 IYKDLAPG
+453 AFKNLAPG

-468 EPAVSKV
+468 EPVKSRAV
-475 GRGKKGGKISANPA
+475 RGAGKPA
-489 RHKVWFE
+489 GDDTPRPRHKVWFE
-496 PRRVEDLKF
+496 ERRVEDLQF
-505 DYPRKAFERVAAV
+505 SYPRQAFEKVAAV
-518 SEWNEL
+518 SQWNEL
-524 AYRTWVSPWVK
+524 AYRNWVSPWIK
-535 SAANPAS
+535 LSANPVS
-542 AFLQKWMHPMRMRR
+542 AFMQKWGHPMRLQR
-556 YLFSPQITPAM
+556 YLFSPQVTPAM
-567 AFVTLAASVA
+567 AWVTFAAAWA
-577 RATRDA
+577 REFRQPAS
-583 APEDNPWRRNEAA
+583 EDNPWRLREEA
-596 AGKAI
+596 AGKSI
-601 ASTLEQWRLQRDAGQ
+601 AGSLEQWRVQRDDA
-616 EQLFTMIYGRE
+616 EEHLFTTLYGRS

>member
-1 MPEISSGRRQSTCM
+1 MRTTTKHLKTKPARVAMTAAKRSP
-15 LALVEI
+15 
-21 APMTKKESSYK
+21 APAIN
-32 TTASGSKPRRSATRP
+32 TASLDPVVPKALAATD
-47 NSATVAALSS
+47 T
-57 EALKSKTGAPNP
+57 TGTAWSDAWNYYVDS
-69 LGEYLLDTW
+69 L
-78 QRSVLFLD
+78 QRGVLFLD

-96 AHERDGQPPLLDFDH
+96 AHERAGQPPLLDFEH
-111 ELVLDARLFDRPVN
+111 ELVLDARTFDKPAN
-125 YAMLRIT
+125 YALLRIT

-142 ERQDLRPVLVID
+142 ERQDLRPVLVVD

-164 GFKHDSEVGVALHLG
+164 GFKHDSEVGVALHQG
-179 HPTYFAIFFPEPC
+179 HPTYFASFFPEPC
-192 PGQTLTDVIHALRV
+192 PGQTLGDVIHALRAFV
-206 FAEEIAKRHRVAP
+206 EEIRRRHGVAP

-235 ADCAGLDGPAVLNG
+235 AECEGLDGPAVLNG

-259 DVNPTRL
+259 DVNPMRL

-271 GGEWMTHLMAD
+271 GGEWLTHLMAD
-282 LGNGRLD
+282 LGGGRLD

-296 FESLNPAN
+296 FEGLNPAN

-359 VQLDPGLMA
+359 VQLDPDGT
-368 SHPACGVDL
+368 ACPCVVDL

-383 MVIFASSGDN
+383 LVIFASSGDN

-407 YPTTAALKAAG
+407 YPDTAALKAAG

-438 TVAQHEHRAILENIE
+438 AVAQHEHRAILENIE
-453 IYKDLAPG
+453 TFKDLAPG

-468 EPAVSKV
+468 KPA
-475 GRGKKGGKISANPA
+475 GGDAPA
-489 RHKVWFE
+489 KPLKVWFE
-496 PRRVEDLKF
+496 ERSVEDLEF
-505 DYPRKAFERVAAV
+505 NYPRKAFEKVAAL
-518 SEWNEL
+518 SGWNEL
-524 AYRTWVSPWVK
+524 AYRTWVSPWIK
-535 SAANPAS
+535 SSANPVS
-542 AFLQKWMHPMRMRR
+542 AFMQKWGHPMRLQR

-567 AFVTLAASVA
+567 AWVAFAAA
-577 RATRDA
+577 WAKANRQA
-583 APEDNPWRRNEAA
+583 APEDNPWRLREEAVGQSI
-596 AGKAI
+596 AGA
-601 ASTLEQWRLQRDAGQ
+601 LERWRVQRDAAQ
-616 EQLFTMIYGRE
+616 EHLFTLLYGES